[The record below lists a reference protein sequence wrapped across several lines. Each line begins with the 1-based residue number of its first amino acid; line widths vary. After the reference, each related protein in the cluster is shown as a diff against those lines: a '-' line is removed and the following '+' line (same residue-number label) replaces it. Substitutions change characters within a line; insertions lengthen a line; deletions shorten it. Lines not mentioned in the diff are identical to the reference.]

1 MEADMLAGQVAL
13 ALAAVF
19 AGAALY
25 VNLAEQPARLT
36 LDDRALLAEWKPS
49 YDKGKTM
56 QASLA
61 LLATLVGLFA
71 AYESGRGLW
80 LLGAALML
88 ASWPYTLIVIMPT
101 NRALHA
107 TPIESAGPQTR
118 RLIETWGRLHAL
130 RTAFG
135 LAGAIAFLWALN
147 V

>member
-1 MEADMLAGQVAL
+1 MAL
-13 ALAAVF
+13 VLAALF

-25 VNLAEQPARLT
+25 VNLAEQPARLA

-49 YDKGKTM
+49 YDKGKMM

-61 LLATLVGLFA
+61 LLATLLGLLA
-71 AYESGRGLW
+71 AYESGRAIW

-101 NRALHA
+101 NRALQA
-107 TPIESAGPQTR
+107 TPIESAGPETR
-118 RLIETWGRLHAL
+118 RLIETWGRLHAA

-135 LAGAIAFLWALN
+135 IAGTLAFLWALN
-147 V
+147 S

>member
-1 MEADMLAGQVAL
+1 MLAGQVAL
-13 ALAAVF
+13 LLAAVF

-49 YDKGKTM
+49 YDKGKMM

-61 LLATLVGLFA
+61 LLATLAGLLA
-71 AYESGRGLW
+71 AYESGRAIW

-107 TPIESAGPQTR
+107 TADPFRGPETR
-118 RLIETWGRLHAL
+118 RLIEKWGRLHAA

-135 LAGAIAFLWALN
+135 MAGILAFLWALN
-147 V
+147 A

>member
-1 MEADMLAGQVAL
+1 MLAGQVAL
-13 ALAAVF
+13 LLAAVF

-49 YDKGKTM
+49 YDKGKMM

-61 LLATLVGLFA
+61 LLATLAGLLA
-71 AYESGRGLW
+71 AYESGRAIW

-88 ASWPYTLIVIMPT
+88 APWPYTLIVIMPT

-107 TPIESAGPQTR
+107 TAIDSAGPETR
-118 RLIETWGRLHAL
+118 RLIEKWGRLHAA

-135 LAGAIAFLWALN
+135 IAGTLAFLWALN
-147 V
+147 A

>member
-1 MEADMLAGQVAL
+1 MLAGQVAL

-49 YDKGKTM
+49 YDRGKTM

-118 RLIETWGRLHAL
+118 RLIEKWGRLHAA

-135 LAGAIAFLWALN
+135 LAGTLAFLWALN
-147 V
+147 A

>member
-1 MEADMLAGQVAL
+1 MLSGQVAL
-13 ALAAVF
+13 LLAAVF

-49 YDKGKTM
+49 YDKGKVM

-61 LLATLVGLFA
+61 LLATLAGLLA
-71 AYESGRGLW
+71 TYESGRAIW

-88 ASWPYTLIVIMPT
+88 APWPYTLIVIMPT

-107 TPIESAGPQTR
+107 TAVDSAGPETR
-118 RLIETWGRLHAL
+118 RLVEKWGRLHAA

-135 LAGAIAFLWALN
+135 IAGTLAFLWALN
-147 V
+147 A

>member
-1 MEADMLAGQVAL
+1 MLAGQIAL
-13 ALAAVF
+13 LLAAVF

-49 YDKGKTM
+49 YDKGKMM

-61 LLATLVGLFA
+61 LLATLAGFLG
-71 AYESGRGLW
+71 AYESGRAIW

-88 ASWPYTLIVIMPT
+88 APWPYTLIVIMPI
-101 NRALHA
+101 NRVLHA
-107 TPIESAGPQTR
+107 TPVDSAGPQSR
-118 RLIETWGRLHAL
+118 RLIETWGRLHAG

-135 LAGAIAFLWALN
+135 MAGTLAFLWALN
-147 V
+147 A